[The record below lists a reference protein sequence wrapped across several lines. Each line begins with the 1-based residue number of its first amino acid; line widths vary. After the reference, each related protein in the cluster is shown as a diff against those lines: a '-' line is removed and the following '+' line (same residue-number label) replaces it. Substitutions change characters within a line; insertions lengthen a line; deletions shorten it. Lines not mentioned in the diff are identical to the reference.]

1 MCSFSYFGK
10 MREVKKKFNFFKK
23 FSKLFH
29 RKVYYKRKTRS
40 STQTCQWYELETFD
54 NKIHELSF
62 TRVNKEKKMNILD
75 FVIIRGQ
82 QVF

>member
-10 MREVKKKFNFFKK
+10 TRERKKKLISSKNSQSFFIEKYTIRERLDLQLK
-23 FSKLFH
+23 HVSG
-29 RKVYYKRKTRS
+29 T
-40 STQTCQWYELETFD
+40 ELETFD